1 MQKIES
7 IGKVSPKLIKNFSKI
22 FTGKQLQSNFHDLD
36 EKL

>member
-7 IGKVSPKLIKNFSKI
+7 IGRVSPKLIKNVSKI
-22 FTGKQLQSNFHDLD
+22 FTRKQLQSNFQDLD